1 MNTINDPVAA
11 LRLAR
16 TIASDIMLYN
26 REKVVN
32 GIKEDTLFEILR
44 EEIEEGY
51 KLFEARISEQI
62 HQEYNLYERALVDVL
77 IKSSAH
83 VPCQIW

>member
-1 MNTINDPVAA
+1 MNIIDNPVAA

-32 GIKEDTLFEILR
+32 GIKDDNLFEVLR
-44 EEIEEGY
+44 EEIDEGY

-62 HQEYNLYERALVDVL
+62 RQDYNLYERALVDVL